1 MENNLELLQNIS
13 PCSIHT
19 FNLANNSAIGYSR
32 TGTGDT
38 EVHLSQQ
45 LLDDDFSFEPE
56 EDMVPLRN
64 AITKSLM
71 VSKGATTA
79 D

>member
-1 MENNLELLQNIS
+1 MTCLLGLLI
-13 PCSIHT
+13 II
-19 FNLANNSAIGYSR
+19 AYSFHYHIVSVPLL
-32 TGTGDT
+32 TSYQIT
-38 EVHLSQQ
+38 VVSQQ